1 LKTQIFIRPG
11 TENLITN
18 NTFLEDEGN
27 WTDFEDD
34 ISTPDPAFFGL
45 LNDRLTYYNPDGYHL
60 ATGSTLFTSTSTT
73 TLQEDKEYDVTI
85 YVDTVDIVSGGGT
98 SIQYVQVS
106 LGGATTSQFTGTGL
120 FSDTVICGAGG
131 TVSIDAII
139 DSDTHTDY
147 GNLEIKW
154 IRITEKKYDVEL
166 DLYNDIDIPL
176 TYTIADI
183 REPEK
188 RKSSFA
194 KSFVVPSTPRND
206 KLFGHIFSISG
217 DSTWNPNKKAD
228 VYILQDGIE
237 IFNGVLQLTEIK
249 ITDNYKIEYEVDCAG
264 KLANIFYEWGSLKL
278 KDLPLTQYT
287 HLFDKATQKA
297 SWESYIYKDLVPYVN
312 YDIGSTKT
320 FTSTYYDGGYVGLQ
334 FSTSHG
340 FQVNDWIRINKTNA
354 AVNPNYNG
362 WHKVLEVSSS
372 TQVVIATSFGVSVT
386 SEGGT
391 AYTIS
396 PKGEGY
402 VYPMIDYGNSDGT
415 YYKVENTYPAVYL
428 KTYIDAAFELA
439 GFKYSSTFFDSKYFK
454 HLVIPFN
461 SDSFKIGTEQVQER
475 LFKATKTT
483 TETTQW
489 NGHLMGWLQ
498 YQTVRV
504 LYNDDST
511 NGNFDANFVYNPA
524 TGEWTVNRSG
534 NFDIK
539 ANITVGC
546 LAIPDNIAYMAQQY
560 SLNSTDLLV
569 EVRLMKNP
577 IAAGSNVALDT
588 QYYTFVGGNQF
599 IPMIGLHFPDKAI
612 GVERLNYDLTLGDK
626 VYVEVIWHVNHYG
639 DNVYFNDG
647 TIEDYSCSGP
657 CGAPGGA
664 SGEIYFKCKGGSF
677 WNKVNNTTLPD
688 GGVVELAA
696 TCPDVTIKD
705 LFTSVLK
712 LFNLYIETD
721 KDDERKLVIE
731 TRNEF
736 YSSSEIVDWTKKLDT
751 SKVLELKPMGELQ
764 AREYIYSYK
773 EDKDVLNADH
783 QKVWGKI
790 YGEKN
795 VIIDND
801 FTTAKSE
808 NKVIFAPTVL
818 QDRPATTD
826 RIISCIRA
834 EDAAGPKAI
843 ASAPRLLYYGGVKY
857 TSATWSYKS
866 IPDGNTSEHYYAYA
880 GHLDNPLHPVE
891 ELNFTAPLGMYYDLV
906 EYTDNNLFN
915 KYHSQMIEEITDK
928 NSKIVTGYFYLKASD
943 IYLLDFRKQY
953 FVDGNYLRLN
963 KIVDYNGSRNE
974 VSKCEFIKTL
984 NKAPFKPVRGSV
996 WGGKGEVMGSVSV
1009 SKADRVKS
1017 VNDNTS
1023 TTATVTAT
1031 GYRNSIAS
1039 TVYNANI
1046 TGDDNRI
1053 NSGASNIE
1061 IRNSSNITIGG
1072 GLTNVVVINSNG
1084 LTITES
1090 DVMYINNMQIKD
1102 GVVVQRIDLVDGGEQ
1117 VKLSPFGTITNITFV
1132 DGGED
1137 EILGIGSAVAQNF
1150 IDGGE
1155 V

>member
-1 LKTQIFIRPG
+1 MKTQIFIRPG
-11 TENLITN
+11 TENLANN
-18 NTFLEDEGN
+18 NTFLDDKGE

-34 ISTPDPAFFGL
+34 FSTPEPAFFGL

-85 YVDTVDIVSGGGT
+85 FVDTVDIVSGGGT

-154 IRITEKKYDVEL
+154 IRITEKRYDAEL
-166 DLYNDIDIPL
+166 DLYNDIEIPL

-194 KSFVVPSTPRND
+194 KSFTVPSTPRND

-217 DSTWNPNKKAD
+217 DSTWNPNKKVD
-228 VYILQDGIE
+228 VYILQDGLE

-249 ITDNYKIEYEVDCAG
+249 ILDNYKIEYEVDCAG

-278 KDLPLTQYT
+278 KDLPLNQYT
-287 HLFDKATQKA
+287 HLFDKSTQKA

-312 YDIGSTKT
+312 FDIGASKT

-340 FQVNDWIRINKTNA
+340 FQVNDWIRINKTSA

-372 TQVVIATSFGVSVT
+372 TQVVIATSFGVSVA

-391 AYTIS
+391 AYKIQ

-415 YYKVENTYPAVYL
+415 YYKVENTYPAIYL

-439 GFKYSSTFFDSKYFK
+439 GFKYSSSFFDSNYFK
-454 HLVIPFN
+454 SLIIPFN
-461 SDSFKIGTEQVQER
+461 SESFKISTDQLQER

-483 TETTQW
+483 TESTRYPWDTIYYPSA
-489 NGHLMGWLQ
+489 L
-498 YQTVRV
+498 YQVVRV
-504 LYNDDST
+504 KYDDDST
-511 NGNFDANFVYNPA
+511 NGNFDPNFVYNTT

-534 NFDIK
+534 NYDIK
-539 ANITVGC
+539 ATIDVGSLC
-546 LAIPDNIAYMAQQY
+546 VPDNGPLIMEHQY
-560 SLNSTDLLV
+560 YLNPVNTVVEMKIMKQPLTGSPVILDSQTYTFGGGGVNVPYPAGYNFPDHSMSTQKLLV
-569 EVRLMKNP
+569 
-577 IAAGSNVALDT
+577 
-588 QYYTFVGGNQF
+588 
-599 IPMIGLHFPDKAI
+599 
-612 GVERLNYDLTLGDK
+612 DLTLGEK
-626 VYVEVIWHVNHYG
+626 IYVEIEWTCGYYS
-639 DNVYFNDG
+639 DNVQFRDNNYDSWGNQ
-647 TIEDYSCSGP
+647 Y
-657 CGAPGGA
+657 GGMSA
-664 SGEIYFKCKGGSF
+664 EMYFKCKGGSF
-677 WNKVNNTTLPD
+677 YNKVNNTTLTD

-696 TCPDVTIKD
+696 TVPDVTIKD

-736 YSSSEIVDWTKKLDT
+736 YSSTEIVDWTKKLDT
-751 SKVLELKPMGELQ
+751 SKTLELKPMGELQ

-773 EDKDVLNADH
+773 EDKDLLNADH

-795 VIIDND
+795 IVIDND
-801 FTTAKSE
+801 FTTAKNE

-826 RIISCIRA
+826 RIISSIRA
-834 EDAAGPKAI
+834 EDSAGVKPI

-857 TSATWSYKS
+857 TSTPWIYKS
-866 IPDGNTSEHYYAYA
+866 IVTGNTSEHYYAYA

-963 KIVDYNGSRNE
+963 KIVDYNGNKNE

-984 NKAPFKPVRGSV
+984 NKAPFKPVRGGV
-996 WGGKGEVMGSVSV
+996 YGGKGEVIGSVSV
-1009 SKADRVKS
+1009 SRFETVKS

-1023 TTATVTAT
+1023 RTATVITT
-1031 GYRNSIAS
+1031 GYRNSIS
-1039 TVYNANI
+1039 PLVTNSNI
-1046 TGDDNRI
+1046 TGSDNEI
-1053 NSGASNIE
+1053 HGDSEFIE
-1061 IRNSSNITIGG
+1061 IRNSNNIVVKG
-1072 GLTNVVVINSNG
+1072 GLRNVVVINSSN
-1084 LTITES
+1084 IVVSES
-1090 DVMYINNMQIKD
+1090 NVMYINNNLIKD
-1102 GVVVQRIDLVDGGEQ
+1102 GVITQRIDVVDGGEQ
-1117 VKLSPFGTITNITFV
+1117 VKLSPFGTITNITFI

-1137 EILGIGSAVAQNF
+1137 EILGIGSAVAQNV